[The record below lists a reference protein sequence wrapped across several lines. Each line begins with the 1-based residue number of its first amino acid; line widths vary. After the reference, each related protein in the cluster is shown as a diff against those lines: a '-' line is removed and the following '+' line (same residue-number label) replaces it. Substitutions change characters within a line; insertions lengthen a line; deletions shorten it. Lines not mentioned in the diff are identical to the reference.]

1 MDQVTA
7 TDDHVVAT
15 PFLESVDAYIDRA
28 MEHLSLSD
36 GLAERIKACNSTY
49 TVRFGVRLRDRM
61 YSFTGWRSVHSEHVE
76 PAKGG
81 IRYSLLSD
89 QEEVEALAALMS
101 LKCAVVDV
109 PFGGSKGALKINP
122 SDWEP
127 HELERITRR
136 FTQELAKRNLICPGR
151 NVPAPDMGTGE
162 REMAWMAD
170 EYKRTGASDVVNA
183 NACVTGKPLA
193 SGGIAGRTEATG
205 RGVQF
210 AIQSYLRDTK
220 ENGIDGRRDLSE
232 MSVVVQGFGN
242 VGYHAVKFLSE
253 GDGAK
258 IIGIVERDGYL
269 FNRDGLPVEEVKQY
283 QLAHG
288 TILGFPGATSI
299 KDPAA
304 GLELECDILIP
315 AAMENAITGHN
326 AGRIK
331 AKLIAEGANGP
342 ISFEAED
349 QLADR
354 GVVVL
359 PDLFVNAGGVVVS
372 YFEWVKNLTHIPFGL
387 MERRRRERRNLHL
400 THALEAMTD
409 RPFPADIRDEFLEG
423 GAEIDL
429 VRSGLEDVMRSAY
442 DKIADL
448 KRASPRM
455 KTLRTAAYVIAI
467 QKIADAYRA
476 IGI

>member
-1 MDQVTA
+1 VADKLGAAVGASRAAVDAGYAPNDWQVGQTGKVVAPQLYIAVGISGAIQHLAGMKDSKVIVAINKDEEAPIFQVADYGLVGDLYSATRRGRGGFSHIYPNHRNHKMDQLQVSQSHQA
-7 TDDHVVAT
+7 AT

-49 TVRFGVRLRDRM
+49 TVRFGVRLRGRM

-122 SDWEP
+122 ADWDA

-193 SGGIAGRTEATG
+193 RGGIAGRTEATG
-205 RGVQF
+205 RGIQY
-210 AIQSYLRDTK
+210 AIQSYLRDPN
-220 ENGIDGRRDLSE
+220 ENGIEGRRDLNT
-232 MSVVVQGFGN
+232 MSIVVQGFGN
-242 VGYHAVKFLSE
+242 VGYHAAKFLSE
-253 GDGAK
+253 NDGAK
-258 IIGIVERDGYL
+258 ITAIVEHDGYIS
-269 FNRDGLPVEEVKQY
+269 NPGGLPIEEVKQY
-283 QLAHG
+283 QMAHG
-288 TILGFPGATSI
+288 SILGFPGATGEGDS
-299 KDPAA
+299 AA
-304 GLELECDILIP
+304 GLELPCDIL
-315 AAMENAITGHN
+315 A
-326 AGRIK
+326 
-331 AKLIAEGANGP
+331 
-342 ISFEAED
+342 
-349 QLADR
+349 
-354 GVVVL
+354 
-359 PDLFVNAGGVVVS
+359 
-372 YFEWVKNLTHIPFGL
+372 
-387 MERRRRERRNLHL
+387 
-400 THALEAMTD
+400 
-409 RPFPADIRDEFLEG
+409 
-423 GAEIDL
+423 
-429 VRSGLEDVMRSAY
+429 
-442 DKIADL
+442 
-448 KRASPRM
+448 
-455 KTLRTAAYVIAI
+455 
-467 QKIADAYRA
+467 
-476 IGI
+476 